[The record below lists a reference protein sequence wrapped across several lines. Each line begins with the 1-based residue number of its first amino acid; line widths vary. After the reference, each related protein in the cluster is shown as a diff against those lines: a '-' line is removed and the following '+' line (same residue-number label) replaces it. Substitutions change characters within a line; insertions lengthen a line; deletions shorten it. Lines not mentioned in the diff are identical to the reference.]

1 MSRSRS
7 KIIRTA
13 HSTWLRSV
21 SETRTATET
30 AGSPT
35 AGIPR
40 KFRSPGVVTDSAL
53 VGGVRERLSVE
64 SPAVE
69 DFPKALQSSGLSVPS
84 LNSPRLSIDPEN
96 ARNGLAQLV
105 LTLIKLLH
113 ELLERQAM
121 RRVDSGSLTKPQI
134 ERLGITLM
142 RQGEEIERLRKEL
155 GFKEEDLNIDL
166 GPLGKLV

>member
-7 KIIRTA
+7 KTIGAA
-13 HSTWLRSV
+13 HSTLLRAV
-21 SETRTATET
+21 SESRTATVN
-30 AGSPT
+30 A
-35 AGIPR
+35 
-40 KFRSPGVVTDSAL
+40 RSPKAGVTSTFRCAGVVADAAP
-53 VGGVRERLSVE
+53 VGVLMERLSVE

-69 DFPKALQSSGLSVPS
+69 DFPQAMQSGCLSAPS
-84 LNSPRLSIDPEN
+84 LKAPRLSLNPEN
-96 ARNGLAQLV
+96 AKNGLARLV

-142 RQGEEIERLRKEL
+142 RQSEEIERLRKTL
-155 GFKEEDLNIDL
+155 GLGEDDLNIDL
-166 GPLGKLV
+166 GPFGKLV

>member
-1 MSRSRS
+1 MSQSRRRV
-7 KIIRTA
+7 IRA
-13 HSTWLRSV
+13 
-21 SETRTATET
+21 ATVN

-35 AGIPR
+35 GAAPIE
-40 KFRSPGVVTDSAL
+40 VLT
-53 VGGVRERLSVE
+53 ERLSVE
-64 SPAVE
+64 SPAIA
-69 DFPKALQSSGLSVPS
+69 DFPQAMQSGCLSAPS
-84 LNSPRLSIDPEN
+84 LKSPRLSINPEN

-121 RRVDSGSLTKPQI
+121 RRVDSGSLTEHQI

-142 RQGEEIERLRKEL
+142 RQGEEIERIRKALGLR
-155 GFKEEDLNIDL
+155 EEDLNIDL

>member
-7 KIIRTA
+7 KTIGA
-13 HSTWLRSV
+13 
-21 SETRTATET
+21 ATVN
-30 AGSPT
+30 AGSPA
-35 AGIPR
+35 AGVPGT
-40 KFRSPGVVTDSAL
+40 FRSARVVAGAAPVGVL
-53 VGGVRERLSVE
+53 RRRLSVE
-64 SPAVE
+64 SPAVA
-69 DFPKALQSSGLSVPS
+69 DFPKAMQSGCLSAPS
-84 LNSPRLSIDPEN
+84 LKSPRLSLNPEN

-155 GFKEEDLNIDL
+155 GLREEDLNIDL
-166 GPLGKLV
+166 GPFGKLV